1 MSEVRALLVT
11 DVVDSTQLLERL
23 GDEAA
28 AALWTAHDRAARD
41 LLREWRGLE
50 IDRTDGF
57 LLLFDAAA
65 DALGYALAYHR
76 ALAKLEVPLLARAGL
91 HVGPVILR
99 RNDAADVARGAKPLE
114 VEGLAKPTAARVM
127 SVALGGQTLLTAPAR
142 DALGPAAAR
151 LQSHG
156 YWRMKG
162 VAEPIELIEAGED
175 GAPFMPPPDGAKI
188 YRVVQ
193 KDDLWLPVREVR
205 HSLPAERDAF
215 VGRHEPLLELA
226 RRFEGGARLVTILG
240 MGGSGKTR
248 LATRFGW
255 TWLGDY
261 AGGAWFC
268 DLSQA
273 RSVDGIVSA
282 VAHGLDVPLEK
293 GDAIARLGAAIA
305 GRGPCLVIL
314 DNFEQVARHAEET
327 LGRWLDAA
335 GQACFLV
342 TTREVLGLPGEQTY
356 ALAPLPGVEATELF
370 TRRAR
375 AAKSDLAFTAEDG
388 AAIAPLV
395 KLLDGLP
402 LAIELAA
409 ARVRVMPPR
418 SLLERMDERF
428 RLLASAGGR
437 RDRHATLRATL
448 DWSWELLSEAEK
460 SALAQLSVFEDGFT
474 REAVEAVLDLSACEG
489 APWVVDVLQ
498 SLVDKSLV
506 RPLRRQR
513 FDMLGSVQAYAAEQL
528 VAEGRFPGSGEGAR
542 QAAYERHCA
551 WFAALGPKRAVED
564 ACADLA
570 NLVAACRRAIA
581 NSQPLRAV
589 DALQGAWA
597 ALSLHGPFSTGVELA
612 EAVCAL
618 SERHG
623 AIAARA
629 HAVLGSVLDCLGRP
643 IEARRNYEGA
653 LDLARK
659 GGDRACEAKV
669 LAGLAALDDNEG
681 RMSEARSG
689 HSAALALSRQLGDAV
704 AECAALNGLANV
716 DFVQGRLA
724 EARASYEAALQRAR
738 DAGDLGWQC
747 ALLGNLGTVNAN
759 VGRMEESRRC
769 LEQSLALA
777 RQLGDRRRE
786 GNTLCNLGMLHLV
799 QKRPEKSIEVSEQAL
814 RVARELG
821 HRRLEGTVQCNLG
834 LAYEER
840 GSERDALS
848 NFEAALRAVREL
860 SDRRLEG
867 QFLGYMGRTLARLGE
882 FELARE
888 RLAAGEGLLRQVSD
902 PLSLGIL
909 LCDRADCERLAGD
922 YPAARRAFKEA
933 KAIAGTSGAGSQ
945 SELGQALKRLEALL
959 SERPTETEG
968 STSSS

>member
-1 MSEVRALLVT
+1 MSDVRALLVT

-41 LLREWRGLE
+41 LLRERRGLE

-57 LLLFDAAA
+57 LLLFDSAA

-76 ALAKLEVPLLARAGL
+76 SLARLAVPLRARAGL

-99 RNDAADVARGAKPLE
+99 RNDAADVARGAKPVE

-142 DALGPAAAR
+142 DALGPTGVR

-162 VAEPIELIEAGED
+162 VAEPLELIEAGED
-175 GAPFMPPPDGAKI
+175 EAPFTPPADSAKV

-193 KDDLWLPVREVR
+193 KDDLWLPAREIR

-226 RRFEGGARLVTILG
+226 RRFDAGARLVSVLG

-261 AGGAWFC
+261 PGGVWFC

-273 RSVDGIVSA
+273 RSLDGIVSA
-282 VAHGLDVPLEK
+282 VARGLDVPLEK

-327 LGRWLDAA
+327 LSPWLDAA
-335 GQACFLV
+335 REACFLV

-356 ALAPLPGVEATELF
+356 ALAPLPGSEAAELF
-370 TRRAR
+370 VRRAE
-375 AAKSDLAFTAEDG
+375 AAKHDLLLAAEDR

-402 LAIELAA
+402 LAVELAA
-409 ARVRVMPPR
+409 ARVRVMPPHT
-418 SLLERMDERF
+418 LLARMGERF
-428 RLLASAGGR
+428 RLLASSGGR

-448 DWSWELLSEAEK
+448 DWSWDLLSPAEK

-474 REAVEAVLDLSACEG
+474 REAVEAVVDLSACDG
-489 APWVVDVLQ
+489 APWVIDVLQ

-506 RPLRRQR
+506 RPLPRER

-528 VAEGRFPGSGEGAR
+528 VVEGRYPGSGEGAR

-581 NSQPLRAV
+581 SSKTQLAV

-597 ALSLHGPFSTGVELA
+597 VLNLRGPFSTGLELA
-612 EAVCAL
+612 EAVCTL
-618 SERHG
+618 SERDSE
-623 AIAARA
+623 IAAWA
-629 HAVLGSVLDCLGRP
+629 HAVLGSALDWLGRP
-643 IEARRNYEGA
+643 IEARRSFEDA
-653 LDLARK
+653 LSLAR
-659 GGDRACEAKV
+659 GRGDHACEVKV
-669 LAGLAALDDNEG
+669 LAGLAALNDNEG

-689 HSAALALSRQLGDAV
+689 HSAALVLSRQLGDAV

-716 DFVQGRLA
+716 DLVQGRLD
-724 EARASYEAALQRAR
+724 EARESYEAALQRAR

-747 ALLGNLGTVNAN
+747 ALLGNLGTVHAN

-786 GNTLCNLGMLHLV
+786 GNALCNLGMLHLV
-799 QKRPEKSIEVSEQAL
+799 QKRPEEAIDISEQAL

-834 LAYEER
+834 LAHEER
-840 GSERDALS
+840 GRERDALS
-848 NFEAALRAVREL
+848 NFEDALRAVREL
-860 SDRRLEG
+860 CDLRLEG
-867 QFLGYMGRTLARLGE
+867 QFLGYIGRTLARLGE
-882 FELARE
+882 FERARE
-888 RLAAGEGLLRQVSD
+888 RLTAGEGLLRQVSD
-902 PLSLGIL
+902 QLSLGVL

-922 YPAARRAFKEA
+922 PSAARRAVNEA
-933 KAIAGTSGAGSQ
+933 KAIADAAGTGSQ
-945 SELGQALKRLEALL
+945 SELGQALKRLQVLL
-959 SERPTETEG
+959 S
-968 STSSS
+968 